1 MSTGVKRIRP
11 PGKTDIT
18 AFMRMLF
25 LRTEQDLINE
35 INRKRRAGLVEYAEA
50 ASLERVQQILQ
61 GMVDESWEYVPKMIE
76 TIFYH
81 SNKDAAGYRNARV
94 LTAAQTDIVQQL
106 SNNLLGELTE
116 ASETAFKN
124 VRSLYTIARLKED
137 PFRDTALKVVLSQE
151 AAGSGWS
158 KAATKMAQELQN
170 KGITAFV
177 DRAGRHWSLQSYG
190 NMAVRTTARQAQV
203 AAMLTADDYDLW
215 QIVKI
220 GSTCPVCA
228 ALEGRVYSKSGTD
241 PNYPP
246 LSLAFGKIDPA
257 GGDDLTNTYMNIHPN
272 CLHSFVKYTTIGKT
286 EKQIQKDKDFSDP
299 EKNPLSRDP
308 RTKKQIESYRKKER
322 ERQRY
327 LRDKKQ
333 HKEYRTVLGG
343 KVPKDFEIFQKH
355 KQLGDKQYQKWGEL
369 YRDRE
374 FLKPE
379 FMPNKM
385 RIKLPDN
392 VMGIKGMTEDGRIQI
407 EKAITL
413 IEKQY
418 DLQIGEMLV
427 ESLGPGEKNTYFI
440 VGPYKTESGLRMG
453 LVVNSDINY
462 TNIKSRIKKHYDDGF
477 FASKDLADCI
487 VHEMAHVLTFQGCNT
502 YEQYKMLDAKL
513 DKNFVSGISIYADQS
528 RKGAEALAEAFVKY
542 RNGEKIPF
550 RMKRL
555 IKKYIERWKK

>member
-1 MSTGVKRIRP
+1 MSVGVKRIRP

-94 LTAAQTDIVQQL
+94 LTAAQTDVVQQL

-203 AAMLTADDYDLW
+203 AAVLTADDYDLW

-228 ALEGRVYSKSGTD
+228 PLEGRVYSKSGTNPD
-241 PNYPP
+241 YPP
-246 LSLAFGKIDPA
+246 LSLAFGKIDPS
-257 GGDDLTNTYMNIHPN
+257 GPDDLANTYLNIHPN
-272 CLHSFVKYTTIGKT
+272 CLHAIVKYTTVGKT
-286 EKQIQKDKDFSDP
+286 EKQIQKDKDFSSP
-299 EKNPLSRDP
+299 EKNPLNRDP
-308 RTKKQIESYRKKER
+308 RTKKQIAAYREKERARQRLLRDRRKKS
-322 ERQRY
+322 
-327 LRDKKQ
+327 
-333 HKEYRTVLGG
+333 
-343 KVPKDFEIFQKH
+343 
-355 KQLGDKQYQKWGEL
+355 
-369 YRDRE
+369 
-374 FLKPE
+374 
-379 FMPNKM
+379 
-385 RIKLPDN
+385 
-392 VMGIKGMTEDGRIQI
+392 I
-407 EKAITL
+407 EKA
-413 IEKQY
+413 
-418 DLQIGEMLV
+418 
-427 ESLGPGEKNTYFI
+427 SS
-440 VGPYKTESGLRMG
+440 SG
-453 LVVNSDINY
+453 I
-462 TNIKSRIKKHYDDGF
+462 IK
-477 FASKDLADCI
+477 
-487 VHEMAHVLTFQGCNT
+487 LTDS
-502 YEQYKMLDAKL
+502 EQYALNRYLSSESYTLNEALRRNAGKPSNLYTGWVRDLDRAL
-513 DKNFVSGISIYADQS
+513 DKMPEYKGVVYRSLSDFGIEDVD
-528 RKGAEALAEAFVKY
+528 AFVKSY
-542 RNGEKIPF
+542 KVGDRKIFTSYLSCSEEVYDESFPIQYVIQSKYGKNILKYNQAEKEILFKRNSVF
-550 RMKRL
+550 WVTKRDGNTIYL
-555 IKKYIERWKK
+555 EEE